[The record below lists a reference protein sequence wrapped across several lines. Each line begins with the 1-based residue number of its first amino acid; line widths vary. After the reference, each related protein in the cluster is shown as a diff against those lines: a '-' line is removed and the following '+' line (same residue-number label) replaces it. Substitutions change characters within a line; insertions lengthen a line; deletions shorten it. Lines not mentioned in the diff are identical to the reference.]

1 MTQFNRRRWLQTS
14 LIGAASAAIPFHYKL
29 NACRWEDPNI
39 DYRDDQYMRLNW
51 NENPYGPPILAQ
63 EAIAKAA
70 GSSNHY
76 PDALI
81 HQLKENLAAKY
92 DLETSNF
99 LITCGSTEVLC
110 LMGMYAGLNDGEILT
125 PWPSFPTILMY
136 GARWGAGSK
145 KVDLTKDY
153 KIDLNQLKDG
163 ITPQTKVISICNPN
177 NPTSTE
183 VDRAEL
189 KSFCQSV
196 SSDILICLDEAY
208 IHFSKDGEK
217 GSLVDLVKTQ
227 DNIVVVRTF
236 SKAFGLAGLRLGYA
250 ISNAKNIEMLQS
262 KHTGLDFSISSL
274 SISAALAVLDDND
287 FINHCRTQNQKGRD
301 TVFDAFDRW
310 DVDYADSSTNFIYAE
325 SKRFDADVVSKLRGD
340 HILITKWSNMT
351 HHIRISIQTPNEM
364 KTFVEKMGHYL
375 A

>member
-1 MTQFNRRRWLQTS
+1 MTKFNRRRWLQSS
-14 LIGAASAAIPFHYKL
+14 LIGTAATAVPFQKIL
-29 NACRWEDPNI
+29 NVCRLKESNV
-39 DYRDDQYMRLNW
+39 DYTDEQYMRLNW

-81 HQLKENLAAKY
+81 QQLKERLAIKY
-92 DLETSNF
+92 DLDTSNF
-99 LITCGSTEVLC
+99 LITSGSTEVLC
-110 LMGMYAGLNDGEILT
+110 LIGMYAGLNEGEILT

-136 GARWGAGSK
+136 GSRWGAGSK
-145 KVDLTKDY
+145 KVDLTRDY
-153 KIDLNQLKDG
+153 KIDLNKLKDG

-183 VDRAEL
+183 VDREEL

-196 SSDILICLDEAY
+196 PSDILICLDEAY
-208 IHFSKDGEK
+208 IHFSKNGEN

-250 ISNAKNIEMLQS
+250 ISNSKNIEMLQS

-274 SISAALAVLDDND
+274 SVSAALAVLDDD
-287 FINHCRTQNQKGRD
+287 EFINHCRGKNQKGRD
-301 TVFDAFDRW
+301 IIYRAFDRW
-310 DVDYADSSTNFIYAE
+310 DVDYAVSSTNFIYAK
-325 SKRFDADVVSKLRGD
+325 SKRFDHDVVTKLRGD
-340 HILITKWSNMT
+340 HILITKWSDMT
-351 HHIRISIQTPNEM
+351 HHIRISIQTPDEM
-364 KTFVEKMGHYL
+364 KLFAEKIEQYL